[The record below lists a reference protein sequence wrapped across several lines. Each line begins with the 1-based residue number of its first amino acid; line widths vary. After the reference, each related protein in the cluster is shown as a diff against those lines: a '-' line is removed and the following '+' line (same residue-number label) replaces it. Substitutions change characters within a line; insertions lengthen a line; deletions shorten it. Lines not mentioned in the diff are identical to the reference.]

1 VSSDRQRRLL
11 ARGRHRAGKLL
22 AILRHDGFVES
33 LVLVGGYIEYRLEK
47 RFGASVDRKYG
58 SETGGRVP
66 LDRLEIESPNLDEGV
81 QYEPVSEFYLRRML
95 AAVPIAA
102 DTYAFID
109 LGSGKGRPLLIAA
122 EYPFRRLIG
131 IEFSQELHRIAQ
143 QNVARFSARTGS
155 AQRFELHLG
164 DVTSFDFPPEP
175 LALHLYNPFGE
186 RVLRHVL
193 DRLQASLQ
201 ELPRNVLI
209 FYRTPVH
216 RRLLDEAPFLRP
228 IKVTTQYAVY
238 ASLAATHQ
246 PTTRP
251 HSPALA

>member
-1 VSSDRQRRLL
+1 M
-11 ARGRHRAGKLL
+11 

-33 LVLVGGYIEYRLEK
+33 LVLVRGYIDYRLEK
-47 RFGASVDRKYG
+47 RFGARVDRKYG

-66 LDRLEIESPNLDEGV
+66 LERLEIESPNLSEGV

-95 AAVPIAA
+95 GAVPIPA

-109 LGSGKGRPLLIAA
+109 LGSGKGRPLLVAA

-143 QNVARFSARTGS
+143 QNVARFRARTGS
-155 AQRFELHLG
+155 AQRVELHLG

-186 RVLRHVL
+186 RVLRQVL
-193 DRLQASLQ
+193 GRLEASLK

-209 FYRTPVH
+209 YYRTPIH

-238 ASLAATHQ
+238 ASLTTTHQ
-246 PTTRP
+246 PTTR
-251 HSPALA
+251 HRSPALA